1 MSRIGNAPITVPE
14 GVEINISAENMVSV
28 KGKLGE
34 LKENVNS
41 SIKVEFKEGIISL
54 SRSNDD
60 KEVRSMHGLYRSL
73 INNMVVGVSEG
84 YVIEQ
89 ELVGVGYRA
98 KAQGQKLEL
107 SLGFSHPI
115 VFELPQEVK
124 LTATTEKGKNPL
136 IKLESFDKQLI
147 GQVAAK
153 IRSFRKP
160 EPYKGK
166 GVLFKGE
173 VVRRKAGKTAAK

>member
-14 GVEINISAENMVSV
+14 GVEINISSENIVSV

-34 LKENVNS
+34 LKENINT
-41 SIKVEFKEGIISL
+41 SIKVECKDGIITL
-54 SRSNDD
+54 SRTNDD
-60 KEVRSMHGLYRSL
+60 KEIRSMHGLYRSL
-73 INNMVVGVSEG
+73 INNMVIGVSEG

-124 LTATTEKGKNPL
+124 LTATTEKGKNPS

-166 GVLFKGE
+166 GVKFKDE
-173 VVRRKAGKTAAK
+173 VIRRKAGKTAAK